1 MIAAVQHESSALDM
15 MRERL
20 KELDTLRNQLSSLT
34 SRLLDADQL
43 NLTLKVLKQCPF
55 VPKQFE
61 RVNSFYD
68 KFNDIFL

>member
-43 NLTLKVLKQCPF
+43 NLTLKVFKQRSY
-55 VPKQFE
+55 VPKQFG
-61 RVNSFYD
+61 
-68 KFNDIFL
+68 